1 MTNTNTDLVVGL
13 VVDSVLDSM
22 RPQLAGKIPDAAF
35 DALRTG
41 AVLAASSA
49 IPPPVRL
56 AINAVP
62 TSTVMAVGNVA
73 ANKVRTV
80 ATGAEAV
87 GNLIRGRNNG

>member
-1 MTNTNTDLVVGL
+1 MANTNTDILVGL
-13 VVDSVLDSM
+13 IVDGVLNSM
-22 RPQLAGKIPDAAF
+22 KSQVDGKVPDAVF

-62 TSTVMAVGNVA
+62 ASTLVA
-73 ANKVRTV
+73 ARDVAAKKVNKVK
-80 ATGAEAV
+80 AGAETV
-87 GNLIRGRNNG
+87 SGLIRGR